1 MRFDNAEF
9 EASYGTFKQIPAA
22 TKPEIVFSGR
32 SNVGKSSLL
41 NKILNRKALA
51 KVSASPGKTVTV
63 NFFSIG
69 NVRLVDLP
77 GYGYA
82 KVSRSEKERWAKMI
96 ESYFNSNRDIRLV
109 VQLIDMRHKPTQDD
123 IVMLEFLTQMEIP
136 YIIALT
142 KSDKLNK
149 TQYKQQQSLLQEE
162 LAGFAPIDIIPFSA
176 KSGEGSD
183 KIKSAIEKSLK

>member
-9 EASYGTFKQIPAA
+9 ETSFGTSQQLPKSNM
-22 TKPEIVFSGR
+22 PEIVFSGR

-51 KVSASPGKTVTV
+51 RVSSSPGKTVTI
-63 NFFSIG
+63 NFFKVG

-82 KVSRSEKERWAKMI
+82 KVSQSEKIRWSKLM
-96 ESYFNSNRDIRLV
+96 ESYFNSDRDIRLV
-109 VQLIDMRHKPTQDD
+109 VQLIDMRHSPTKDD
-123 IVMLEFLTQMEIP
+123 FQMLDFLSQMNIPFIV
-136 YIIALT
+136 ALT

-149 TQYKQQQSLLQEE
+149 TEYKNQLESLADE
-162 LAGFAPIDIIPFSA
+162 LSEFNVKQIIPFSA
-176 KSGEGSD
+176 KTGEGSD
-183 KIKSAIEKSLK
+183 KIKSAIESSLG

>member
-9 EASYGTFKQIPAA
+9 ETSFGTFAQMPESV
-22 TKPEIVFSGR
+22 KPEIVFSGR

-51 KVSASPGKTVTV
+51 RVSASPGKTVTI
-63 NFFSIG
+63 NFFKLDKA
-69 NVRLVDLP
+69 RLVDLP

-82 KVSRSEKERWAKMI
+82 KVSQSEKIRWAKMM

-109 VQLIDMRHKPTQDD
+109 VQLIDMRHSPTKDD
-123 IVMLEFLTQMEIP
+123 LQMLDFLTQLDFPFIV
-136 YIIALT
+136 ALT

-149 TQYKQQQSLLQEE
+149 TEYSNQLESLKQELSQFNVQQ
-162 LAGFAPIDIIPFSA
+162 IIPFSA

-183 KIKSAIEKSLK
+183 KIKSAIEKALV